1 MGTLSPMHWIVLL
14 LVALLLFGPTR
25 LANIGKGLGEG
36 IRNFKKGIEGGD
48 QDENKDP
55 AQLPAA
61 AVQRD
66 VHVAP
71 KDAPRPGD
79 PA

>member
-1 MGTLSPMHWIVLL
+1 MGTLSPMHWIVFLV
-14 LVALLLFGPTR
+14 VALLLFGPTR

-36 IRNFKKGIEGGD
+36 IKNFKKGIESD
-48 QDENKDP
+48 EENKDP

-61 AVQRD
+61 AVPRD
-66 VHVAP
+66 AHAAP

>member
-1 MGTLSPMHWIVLL
+1 MGTLSPIHWIVLL

-36 IRNFKKGIEGGD
+36 IRNFKKGIESGD
-48 QDENKDP
+48 DEHKDP

-61 AVQRD
+61 S
-66 VHVAP
+66 
-71 KDAPRPGD
+71 KDAPRPNDSGVS
-79 PA
+79 

>member
-1 MGTLSPMHWIVLL
+1 MGTLSPIHWIVLL
-14 LVALLLFGPTR
+14 LVALLLFGPAR

-36 IRNFKKGIEGGD
+36 IRNFKKGIESGD
-48 QDENKDP
+48 EENKDP

-61 AVQRD
+61 S
-66 VHVAP
+66 